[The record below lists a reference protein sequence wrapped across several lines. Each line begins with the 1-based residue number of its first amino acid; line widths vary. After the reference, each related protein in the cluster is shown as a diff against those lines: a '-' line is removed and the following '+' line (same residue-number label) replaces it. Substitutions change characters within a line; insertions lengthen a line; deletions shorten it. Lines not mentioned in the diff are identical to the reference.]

1 MIMRLP
7 FLPVVLLAWPLAEIA
22 GFVLVGKA
30 IGLWGTLGLV
40 LATGLIGALMIRGQ
54 GMTMLRRLSTEGR
67 EGRMPAADLVSGAM
81 VVVAGILLMLPG
93 FLTDI
98 VGLALLV
105 PFIRKL
111 IWSAIGSRVVVVN
124 SGDRRSP
131 GGFRRGPGPGPGP
144 GPAPTQPVG
153 SGPVVDLDD
162 DDYRR
167 EPNPSSPWADKD
179 KRIEP

>member
-1 MIMRLP
+1 MRLP

-22 GFVLVGKA
+22 GFVLVGRA

-40 LATGLIGALMIRGQ
+40 LGTGLLGALMIRGQ

-67 EGRMPAADLVSGAM
+67 EGRMPAAELVSGAM

-98 VGLALLV
+98 IGLALLV

-111 IWSAIGSRVVVVN
+111 IWSAIGSRVVVLN

-131 GGFRRGPGPGPGP
+131 GGFRAGPGPGPGP
-144 GPAPTQPVG
+144 EPVHPAG

>member
-1 MIMRLP
+1 MRLP

-22 GFVLVGKA
+22 GFVLVGRA

-40 LATGLIGALMIRGQ
+40 LGTGLLGALMIRGQ

-67 EGRMPAADLVSGAM
+67 EGRMPAAELVSGAM

-98 VGLALLV
+98 IGLALLV

-131 GGFRRGPGPGPGP
+131 GGFRTGPGPGP
-144 GPAPTQPVG
+144 GPAPVHPVG

-179 KRIEP
+179 KWIEP